1 MKSDSLYGMPNIS
14 FTKEEKYGDLSAEEY
29 ELWLFRGELVEG
41 GRPAA
46 VEFVLPL
53 IDKRLQEIRGE
64 RDRLGLSPS
73 DPAAY
78 ADAVRDSEEELAE
91 IAGDLSKDAADRI

>member
-1 MKSDSLYGMPNIS
+1 MPNIS

-29 ELWLFRGELVEG
+29 ELRLFRGELVEG
-41 GRPAA
+41 GRPGA
-46 VEFVLPL
+46 VEFVVPL

-64 RDRLGLSPS
+64 QDRLGLSPP

-78 ADAVRDSEEELAE
+78 ADAVRDSEEQLSEITAELRK
-91 IAGDLSKDAADRI
+91 GAADRI